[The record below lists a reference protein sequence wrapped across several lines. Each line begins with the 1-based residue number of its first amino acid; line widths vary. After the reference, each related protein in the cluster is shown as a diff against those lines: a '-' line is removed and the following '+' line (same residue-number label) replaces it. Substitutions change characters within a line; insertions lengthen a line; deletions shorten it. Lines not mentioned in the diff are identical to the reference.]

1 MRDLTV
7 TNAAKMNQER
17 AAAPLN
23 NTCSLNCDQEQVQE
37 GKKELSGNLHQKLH
51 ASSAAPPD
59 NDCKESE
66 LEKGKENKQ
75 EKQPSRTC
83 QTTTLIVCWRSTKNR
98 NVKSSKSWTTE
109 TELKAAEDRNTCKIR
124 RGWVTGEH
132 TTGMNVTQCAPGR
145 LWLQCSRHQKVRFTV
160 YHNETGKQN

>member
-75 EKQPSRTC
+75 EKQPSLNMT
-83 QTTTLIVCWRSTKNR
+83 VAHK
-98 NVKSSKSWTTE
+98 K
-109 TELKAAEDRNTCKIR
+109 
-124 RGWVTGEH
+124 
-132 TTGMNVTQCAPGR
+132 
-145 LWLQCSRHQKVRFTV
+145 QKVKEFRIL
-160 YHNETGKQN
+160 NN